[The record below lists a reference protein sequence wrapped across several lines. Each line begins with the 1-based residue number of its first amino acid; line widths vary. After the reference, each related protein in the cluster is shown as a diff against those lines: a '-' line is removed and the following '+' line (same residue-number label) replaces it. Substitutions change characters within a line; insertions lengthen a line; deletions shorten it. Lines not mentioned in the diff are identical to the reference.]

1 MFISRSCTRNSS
13 NEFYFCWKTLCT
25 WISMVLTSRRCLYR
39 FGELST
45 SELWIAL
52 LHYLWF
58 VTPLIMHCKSNTTKK
73 IKTTRYDRPSQIQ
86 SRQNCK
92 CVGTTWNRTRV
103 HHVWRKAAP
112 VQSCCP
118 PCTAQ
123 RTHTLLQHGYI
134 YFRCAVVYIF
144 TQKVSDQLNIY

>member
-39 FGELST
+39 LGELST

-52 LHYLWF
+52 LHYLWL

-73 IKTTRYDRPSQIQ
+73 KSKLPDTIGLHRSKAGKTANVSAPREIEQESTMFDGKQHQ
-86 SRQNCK
+86 SR
-92 CVGTTWNRTRV
+92 
-103 HHVWRKAAP
+103 AA
-112 VQSCCP
+112 VLH
-118 PCTAQ
+118 AQ
-123 RTHTLLQHGYI
+123 HNALTLCFSMATFTFGVLL
-134 YFRCAVVYIF
+134 YIF
-144 TQKVSDQLNIY
+144 SRKKFPIN